1 MTSHSL
7 KTTTALVA
15 SLSLIIPH
23 TALTQ
28 ETSGSAGIGTFC
40 ETAADP
46 QSCEALVEQA
56 VQDGTVVLDEKGKI
70 GANISLSDGQ
80 LVIGDAPVEV
90 MPAPETAQ
98 EEVSATDD
106 TTAAVSEE
114 AVDQTIA
121 ETESAPAT
129 AEANTDGT
137 ATQNSAETEAAA
149 APEGDAAQQG
159 DANVETTEE
168 TRKDS
173 AVAQDEEPAP
183 GPNDAKADGDTDN
196 TRAQAAPQENDTPA
210 EESSSAQTSEA
221 DPAPAAVG
229 EAGAETDNA
238 QADPAAQPETGEAAQ
253 PDEVAQ
259 SDTAVSTQ
267 AANATAEVEATA
279 AEEDAEVEIETVAE
293 SDVRSSSEDFDTKVG
308 SNTQAA
314 PQEGGLSNLEKLLV
328 GAAGAIV
335 VGALLKNGDKVV
347 SNSGDRIVVER
358 DDGGLQVLKDDDLL
372 LRRPG
377 SEVRTQTFNDGS
389 TRTTVIRPNGDQVVT
404 IRSATGQVLQRTRIM
419 ADGREVVLFD
429 DTREAAPVVVSE
441 LPTQAPRAE
450 QSDVDDLRQALA
462 AQKSDSE
469 FRRFSLQQI
478 RQIRA
483 VRELAPEI
491 ELQAVNFETGSAAI
505 RATEAQELS
514 ELGNTIR
521 DLIAENP
528 YEVFLIEGHTDAVG
542 NAGYNLALSDR
553 RAESV
558 ALALT
563 EYFDVP
569 SENLIVQGYG
579 EANLKVRT
587 AAAERQN
594 RRAAVRRITQLLQTA
609 RLQ

>member
-28 ETSGSAGIGTFC
+28 ETSGSARIGTFC

-56 VQDGTVVLDEKGKI
+56 VQDGTVVLDEEGKI

-80 LVIGDAPVEV
+80 LVIGDASVEV

-98 EEVSATDD
+98 EEVSATED

-114 AVDQTIA
+114 AVDQTIT

-129 AEANTDGT
+129 ADADTDGT

-159 DANVETTEE
+159 DATAETTEE

-173 AVAQDEEPAP
+173 AVAQDAEPAL
-183 GPNDAKADGDTDN
+183 GPNDTKADGDTDN
-196 TRAQAAPQENDTPA
+196 ATAQAAPQENDTPA
-210 EESSSAQTSEA
+210 EESNSAQTSEA

-238 QADPAAQPETGEAAQ
+238 KADPAAQSETGEAAQ

-441 LPTQAPRAE
+441 LPTKAPRAE

-462 AQKSDSE
+462 AQESDSE